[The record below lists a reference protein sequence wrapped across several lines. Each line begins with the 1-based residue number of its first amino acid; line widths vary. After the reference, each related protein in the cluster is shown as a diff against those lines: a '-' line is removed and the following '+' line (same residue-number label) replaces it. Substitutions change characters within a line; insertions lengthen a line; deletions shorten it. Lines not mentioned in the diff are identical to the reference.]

1 MGLIYRHQFKA
12 LFVSYGM
19 VEHST
24 LLSQLDGA
32 GRRRGF
38 VLMSTHYEAA
48 RAMEAM
54 NGSMIE

>member
-1 MGLIYRHQFKA
+1 M
-12 LFVSYGM
+12 FVTYGM

-38 VLMSTHYEAA
+38 VLMSTHQEAA
-48 RAMEAM
+48 AAMAGM
-54 NGSMIE
+54 NGKMIE

>member
-1 MGLIYRHQFKA
+1 MFIPF
-12 LFVSYGM
+12 GM

-38 VLMSTHYEAA
+38 VLMSTHKEAID
-48 RAMEAM
+48 AMTAM
-54 NGSMIE
+54 NGTYIE